1 MPTLEMSISHNLPQQ
16 EALQRIKKL
25 LSETKRDH
33 GDKIQD
39 LAETWNGNEGNFSFK
54 AQGYD
59 ISGTLSVNPT
69 SIELKGKVPFAFSLF
84 KGTITRMISERAADL
99 LKP

>member
-1 MPTLEMSISHNLPQQ
+1 MPTLEMTINHNLPQQ

-39 LAETWNGNEGNFSFK
+39 LKETWNGNEGNFSFK
-54 AQGYD
+54 AQGFD
-59 ISGTLSVNPT
+59 ISGTLSVEA
-69 SIELKGKVPFAFSLF
+69 SSVELKAKIPFAVSLF
-84 KGTITRMISERAADL
+84 KGQITKAINEKATQL
-99 LKP
+99 LSA